1 MAYSMRRVVKWS
13 ADPGLAARM
22 LFVMGLLALVYLA
35 FMAVLISSGFDTV
48 TILIIAAIM
57 AGFQYF
63 FSDKIALLSVGARV
77 VDPRQAPDLH
87 AMVERL
93 AALADVPKP
102 KVAIVDTP
110 VPNAFAT
117 GRSPRAA
124 VVAVTT
130 GLLDTLEPREVE
142 AVLAHEIAHVR
153 NRDVM
158 VMTIASFFAVVAQL
172 IVRMLSWSGSW
183 STRRDRREGG
193 GSALLLVFFVSLAVY
208 FVSHLLVLAL
218 SRYRE
223 FAADRGAALI
233 TGAPSQLMSALL
245 KISGVMQR
253 IPDRDLREVSE
264 LNAFFIIPA
273 IKGSSLMELF
283 STHPSLERRLERLR
297 ELAREMEGL

>member
-35 FMAVLISSGFDTV
+35 FMAVLVASGYDAV
-48 TILIIAAIM
+48 TILFIAAIM

-63 FSDKIALLSVGARV
+63 FSDKIALLSVGARLV
-77 VDPRQAPDLH
+77 EPQQAPDLH

-102 KVAIVDTP
+102 KVAVVETR

-142 AVLAHEIAHVR
+142 AVLAHEISHIR

-172 IVRMLSWSGSW
+172 VLRWAYWGSAW
-183 STRRDRREGG
+183 GGSRDRRSGG
-193 GSALLLVFFVSLAVY
+193 NAFVVIYLASLLVWVISFFLIR
-208 FVSHLLVLAL
+208 AL

-273 IKGSSLMELF
+273 IKRSSLMELF

>member
-1 MAYSMRRVVKWS
+1 MTYSMRRVTKWS
-13 ADPGLAARM
+13 SDPGLATRM
-22 LFVMGLLALVYLA
+22 LLVMGLLALVYLG
-35 FMAVLISSGFDTV
+35 FIAVLVSSGVDTV
-48 TILIIAAIM
+48 AVLVIAVLM
-57 AGFQYF
+57 AGVQYL
-63 FSDKIALLSVGARV
+63 FSDTIALASVGAKV
-77 VDPRQAPDLH
+77 VEPRQEPELH

-102 KVAIVDTP
+102 KVAVVDTP
-110 VPNAFAT
+110 VPNAFAA

-130 GLLDTLEPREVE
+130 GLLRTLEPREVE

-172 IVRMLSWSGSW
+172 VVRWLTWGGSW
-183 STRRDRREGG
+183 SSGRGRRG
-193 GSALLLVFFVSLAVY
+193 GSGLVVIYLASLVVWLISFFLIR
-208 FVSHLLVLAL
+208 AL

-223 FAADRGAALI
+223 FAADRGAALL
-233 TGAPSQLMSALL
+233 TGSPSLLMSALL

-264 LNAFFIIPA
+264 LNAFFILPA
-273 IKGSSLMELF
+273 IKGSSFFELF

-297 ELAREMEGL
+297 ALAREMEGV

>member
-35 FMAVLISSGFDTV
+35 FMAVLVASGYDAM
-48 TILIIAAIM
+48 TILVIAAIM

-63 FSDKIALLSVGARV
+63 FSDKIALLSVGAREV
-77 VDPRQAPDLH
+77 EPQQAPDLH

-102 KVAIVDTP
+102 RVAIVDTP

-172 IVRMLSWSGSW
+172 VLRWAYWGSAW
-183 STRRDRREGG
+183 GGSRDRRSGG
-193 GSALLLVFFVSLAVY
+193 NAFVIIYLASLLVWVISFFLIR
-208 FVSHLLVLAL
+208 AL

-233 TGAPSQLMSALL
+233 TGAPLQLMSALL

>member
-35 FMAVLISSGFDTV
+35 FMAVLVASGYDAM
-48 TILIIAAIM
+48 TILVIAAIM

-63 FSDKIALLSVGARV
+63 FSDKIALLSVGAREV
-77 VDPRQAPDLH
+77 EPQQAPDLH

-102 KVAIVDTP
+102 KVAVVDTR

-130 GLLDTLEPREVE
+130 GLLETLEPREVE
-142 AVLAHEIAHVR
+142 AVLAHEISHIR

-172 IVRMLSWSGSW
+172 VLRWAYWGSAW
-183 STRRDRREGG
+183 GSSRDRRNGG
-193 GSALLLVFFVSLAVY
+193 NAFAIIYLASLLVWVISFFLIR
-208 FVSHLLVLAL
+208 AL

-253 IPDRDLREVSE
+253 IPDRDLREVSK

-273 IKGSSLMELF
+273 IKGSSLVELF

>member
-13 ADPGLAARM
+13 TDPGLAARM

-35 FMAVLISSGFDTV
+35 FMAVLVASGYDAM
-48 TILIIAAIM
+48 TILVIAAIM

-77 VDPRQAPDLH
+77 VEPQQAPDLH

-172 IVRMLSWSGSW
+172 VLRWAYWGSAW
-183 STRRDRREGG
+183 GGSRDRRSGG
-193 GSALLLVFFVSLAVY
+193 NAFVIIYLASLLVWVISFFLIR
-208 FVSHLLVLAL
+208 AL

>member
-35 FMAVLISSGFDTV
+35 FVAVLVASGYDAV
-48 TILIIAAIM
+48 TILFIAAIM

-63 FSDKIALLSVGARV
+63 FSDKLALLSVGAREV
-77 VDPRQAPDLH
+77 EPQQAPDLH

-102 KVAIVDTP
+102 KVAVVDTR

-142 AVLAHEIAHVR
+142 AVLAHEISHIR

-172 IVRMLSWSGSW
+172 VLRWAYWGNAW
-183 STRRDRREGG
+183 GGGRDRRSGG
-193 GSALLLVFFVSLAVY
+193 NAFVIIYLASLLVWVISFFLIR
-208 FVSHLLVLAL
+208 AL

-233 TGAPSQLMSALL
+233 TGAPSLLMSALL

-283 STHPSLERRLERLR
+283 STHPSLEHRLERLR

>member
-35 FMAVLISSGFDTV
+35 FMAVLVASGYDAM
-48 TILIIAAIM
+48 TILVIAAIM

-63 FSDKIALLSVGARV
+63 FSDKIALLSVGAREV
-77 VDPRQAPDLH
+77 EPQQAPDLH

-102 KVAIVDTP
+102 RVAIVDTP

-130 GLLDTLEPREVE
+130 GLLNTLEPREVE
-142 AVLAHEIAHVR
+142 AVLAHEISHIR

-172 IVRMLSWSGSW
+172 VLRWAYWGSAW
-183 STRRDRREGG
+183 GGSRDRRSGG
-193 GSALLLVFFVSLAVY
+193 NAFVIIYLASLLVWVISFFLIR
-208 FVSHLLVLAL
+208 AL

>member
-1 MAYSMRRVVKWS
+1 MAYSMRRVIKWS
-13 ADPGLAARM
+13 SDPGLAARM
-22 LFVMGLLALVYLA
+22 VIVMGLLAVVYLA
-35 FMAVLISSGFDTV
+35 FMAVLVASGYDAI
-48 TILIIAAIM
+48 TILVIAVIM

-77 VDPRQAPDLH
+77 VDPQQAPDLH

-142 AVLAHEIAHVR
+142 AVLAHEISHVR

-158 VMTIASFFAVVAQL
+158 VITIASFFAVVAQL
-172 IVRMLSWSGSW
+172 VLRWAYWGSAW
-183 STRRDRREGG
+183 GGRRDRRDGG
-193 GSALLLVFFVSLAVY
+193 NAFIIVYLASLLVSVISFFLIR
-208 FVSHLLVLAL
+208 AL

-253 IPDRDLREVSE
+253 IPDRDLREVSK

-273 IKGSSLMELF
+273 IKGSALLELF

>member
-35 FMAVLISSGFDTV
+35 FMAVLVASGYDAM
-48 TILIIAAIM
+48 TILVIAAIM

-63 FSDKIALLSVGARV
+63 FSDKIALLSVGAREV
-77 VDPRQAPDLH
+77 EPQQAPDLH

-102 KVAIVDTP
+102 KVAVVDTR

-142 AVLAHEIAHVR
+142 AVLAHEISHIR

-172 IVRMLSWSGSW
+172 VLRWAYWGSAW
-183 STRRDRREGG
+183 GGSRDRRSGG
-193 GSALLLVFFVSLAVY
+193 NAFVIIYLASLLVWVISFFLIR
-208 FVSHLLVLAL
+208 AL

>member
-13 ADPGLAARM
+13 SDPGLAARM
-22 LFVMGLLALVYLA
+22 VIVMGLLAFVYLA
-35 FMAVLISSGFDTV
+35 FMAVLVAAGADAVTV
-48 TILIIAAIM
+48 LVIAAIL

-77 VDPRQAPDLH
+77 VEPQQAPDLH

-142 AVLAHEIAHVR
+142 AVLAHEISHVR

-172 IVRMLSWSGSW
+172 VLRWAYWGSAW
-183 STRRDRREGG
+183 GGRRDRRDGNAFLIIYLA
-193 GSALLLVFFVSLAVY
+193 SLLVWVISFFLIR
-208 FVSHLLVLAL
+208 AL

-273 IKGSSLMELF
+273 IKGSSLAELF